1 MHSSCTQCQ
10 RFALRALPF
19 GVPERTHYSIN
30 SDAGKPV
37 QPFRG
42 LVSPRAPA
50 LQKCMNEPRKR
61 STEDRVLWFEYRM
74 PLIGSCSW
82 PFGSQLVVLF
92 GKSMETLEGE
102 EDLLEE
108 VSQRVDLEV
117 LLCGSSCCSFS
128 VSRQLM
134 QYTKPASR
142 PCHHTFLTIESFS
155 LELWAG
161 IMPLFLLG
169 CFC

>member
-19 GVPERTHYSIN
+19 RVPERTHYSTN

-61 STEDRVLWFEYRM
+61 STEDSVLWSEYRM
-74 PLIGSCSW
+74 LLIGSCSW

-134 QYTKPASR
+134 QYNKLASR

-155 LELWAG
+155 LEL
-161 IMPLFLLG
+161 
-169 CFC
+169 